1 MLLLAL
7 LIASEGE
14 MGWAETYL
22 NYPGLEGWK
31 FINLAIFLVAGAYL
45 LGDPLK
51 SALRARREGI
61 QKLLAN
67 ADAER
72 DAAQIRLT
80 ETETLLARVDSD
92 VAAVR
97 ERVKVEA
104 QLERDRLNEA
114 TQKEIEK
121 MRQQGHRE
129 IESAAKLARRE
140 LQKFLAN
147 RSVELA
153 RESVRTEIR
162 PEDDSRLIDEDIG
175 QLRRA
180 QA

>member
-1 MLLLAL
+1 MLLLAF

-14 MGWAETYL
+14 TGWMETYL
-22 NYPGLEGWK
+22 NYPGLEAWK
-31 FINLAIFLVAGAYL
+31 FINLTIFLIAGAYL
-45 LGDPLK
+45 LGNTLK
-51 SALRARREGI
+51 SALRARRDGI
-61 QKLLAN
+61 QQLLAN
-67 ADAER
+67 ADKER

-80 ETETLLARVDSD
+80 EAEALVARVDSD

-97 ERVKVEA
+97 ERAKVEA
-104 QLERDRLNEA
+104 QLERERLTEA
-114 TQKEIEK
+114 TEKEIEK
-121 MRQQGHRE
+121 MRYQGQRE
-129 IESAAKLARRE
+129 VETAAKLARKE

-153 RESVRTEIR
+153 RESVRTQIR
-162 PEDDSRLIDEDIG
+162 PEDHARLIDEDIG